1 MDTVRLSGSGILYPR
16 AHWATNALSFAT
28 NQINAATESVH
39 FIGHLIL
46 EGGSESGSKTISSSG
61 PGNVFWRA
69 GTVIAFANAGTN
81 FRIGLQD
88 PDVTARPVHGDGTFD
103 VYADLVGG
111 TDSVVGNTA
120 YETPMETGTK
130 TLSHGDLVC
139 VAFEFTTRGGSDSV
153 SISTANN
160 VWNTDSQSILPG
172 AWFDDGTPAA
182 TSGAP
187 IVAIEFDDGSIGWI
201 ADGSTVTQVSS
212 EAYNVNTTVADE
224 FGNLIK
230 PEMDILVSGVNYF
243 AIVNGDAEICLY
255 SDPLGTPTL
264 LEAVAVDAT
273 GTIANAYPAT
283 VVFTS
288 EHLLRTG
295 QSYGY
300 TFRPTTTTSNTLY
313 GSGSEAAGKYWAGM
327 GLTADAHH
335 AIERLNNTG
344 AFTVSGLSGT
354 DKDRRFHMA
363 LRVRG
368 IRTRLG
374 NATPVIGI

>member
-1 MDTVRLSGSGILYPR
+1 MYPR
-16 AHWATNALSFAT
+16 IHWATNGLSFAT
-28 NQINAATESVH
+28 NQINASTEAVH
-39 FIGHLIL
+39 FVGHLIL
-46 EGGSESGSKTISSSG
+46 EGGSDSGSKTISTSG

-69 GTVIAFANAGTN
+69 GTVIAFADAGTN

-88 PDVTARPVHGDGTFD
+88 PDVTASPVHGDGTFD

-111 TDSVVGNTA
+111 TDTVTGNTA
-120 YETPMETGTK
+120 YETAMETGTK
-130 TLSHGDLVC
+130 TLDHGDLIC
-139 VAFEFTTRGGSDSV
+139 VAFEFTARGGSDSV
-153 SISTANN
+153 AISTGNN
-160 VWNTDSQSILPG
+160 IWDTDSTGILPG

-182 TSGAP
+182 TGGKP
-187 IVAIEFDDGSIGWI
+187 IVAIEFDDGSIGWL

-212 EAYNVNTTVADE
+212 EAYHVDTSVADE

-230 PEMDILVSGVNYF
+230 PEMDILVSGVNF
-243 AIVNGDAEICLY
+243 SAIINGDAEICLY
-255 SDPLGTPTL
+255 SDPLGTPSL
-264 LEAVAVDAT
+264 LEAVTVDAT
-273 GTIANAYPAT
+273 GIMSSANTASA
-283 VVFTS
+283 VFTS

-300 TFRPTTTTSNTLY
+300 TLRPTTTTSNTLY
-313 GSGSEAAGKYWAGM
+313 GSGSDASGKYWAGM

-335 AIERLNNTG
+335 AIERINNSG

-368 IRTRLG
+368 IRTRIG